1 MKLLIIGLLVFG
13 ILILVRRLQAQEIP
27 TPGRAQSVYDFTV
40 KTIDGADKSLA
51 DYKGQ
56 VLLIVNTA
64 SRCGFTPQ
72 YVGLEK
78 LYERYKTKGFV
89 ILAFPANDFMGQEP
103 GDNSTIKKFCELKYK
118 VSFPLFSK
126 ISVRGSRMAS
136 LYQYLTTAS
145 GFNGSITWNFNKFL
159 VDRQGRVIA
168 RFGSRTDPM
177 DSKLEEDVLK
187 ALARVA
193 AP

>member
-1 MKLLIIGLLVFG
+1 MKLLIIGLL
-13 ILILVRRLQAQEIP
+13 ILGVEASNP
-27 TPGRAQSVYDFTV
+27 ARAQSVYDFTV
-40 KTIDGADKSLA
+40 KTIDGQDKSLT

-72 YVGLEK
+72 YAGLEK

-126 ISVRGSRMAS
+126 ISVRGSRMAP
-136 LYQYLTTAS
+136 LYRYLTTAS
-145 GFNGSITWNFNKFL
+145 GFNGNITWNFNKFL

-168 RFGSRTDPM
+168 RFGSRTAPLDP
-177 DSKLEEDVLK
+177 SLEQDVFK
-187 ALARVA
+187 ALVQ
-193 AP
+193 